1 MDSSSRADINAS
13 DYSLVPTSVLFER
26 TPENILELAC
36 QDGYCIFSI
45 NKSLN
50 SPLTFF
56 FNSAQ
61 LGQAYFTCL
70 FLSLLP
76 LLVSGNRRL
85 ATGYCRRFSRLKILS
100 KTIVSISQFFKITR
114 RSTQVIAKYK
124 TDAPCNDQCM
134 SSWHLNGFLSHEMFS
149 SLL

>member
-1 MDSSSRADINAS
+1 MCKETPKTKSVFVRVDSSSRADINAS

-26 TPENILELAC
+26 TPENILELAF

-70 FLSLLP
+70 FFSLLP
-76 LLVSGNRRL
+76 LHVSGNRRL
-85 ATGYCRRFSRLKILS
+85 IEQIRLLS
-100 KTIVSISQFFKITR
+100 PLFTVKDTKQNNR
-114 RSTQVIAKYK
+114 
-124 TDAPCNDQCM
+124 
-134 SSWHLNGFLSHEMFS
+134 
-149 SLL
+149 